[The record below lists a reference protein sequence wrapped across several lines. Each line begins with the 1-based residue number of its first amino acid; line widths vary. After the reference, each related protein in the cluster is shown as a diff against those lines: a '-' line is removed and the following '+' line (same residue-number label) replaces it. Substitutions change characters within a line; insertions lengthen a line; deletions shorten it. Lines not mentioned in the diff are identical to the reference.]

1 MALVDN
7 RLTPAPWQKRYIKWP
22 LAGVA
27 TWLAIRLLEHLS
39 IDQAS
44 ALGGWFARSVG
55 PRLPVSNRARQNLR
69 NCFPDWTNHENEE
82 IVRAMWDN
90 LGRVA
95 GEFPHV
101 RHLDLSG
108 ADPRVEVIGR
118 EHAEALRDDDAPG
131 IFFSAHLGNWE
142 LLPLMA
148 DPLGVKLHS
157 VYRAMTAP
165 LADKVLRQTV
175 GRHEDELIPKGPDG
189 AMRLARI
196 MRGGGHIAL
205 LVDQKLN
212 EGIEVPFF
220 DRPAKTA
227 ATIALFAL
235 RYRCPVVPARAERLS
250 GARFRV
256 TISPPLDLPDTGDIE
271 ADTLAL
277 MTEVN
282 SWIELWIRQT
292 PGQWLWLHRRWGK

>member
-1 MALVDN
+1 MTLVDH
-7 RLTPAPWQKRYIKWP
+7 RLTPAPWRKRYVTWP
-22 LAGVA
+22 LSGVA
-27 TWLAIRLLEHLS
+27 TWLAIRLLENLS

-44 ALGGWFARSVG
+44 ALGGWFARTVG
-55 PRLPVSNRARQNLR
+55 PQLPVSERARQNLR
-69 NCFPDWTNHENEE
+69 NCFPDWTDRETAET
-82 IVRAMWDN
+82 VRAMWDN

-118 EHAEALRDDDAPG
+118 EHAEALRDDNAPG

-148 DPLGVKLHS
+148 GPLGVKLHS
-157 VYRAMTAP
+157 VYRAMNAP
-165 LADKVLRQTV
+165 LADKVLRKTV
-175 GRHEDELIPKGPDG
+175 ARHEDELIPKGPDG
-189 AMRLARI
+189 AMRLARL

-220 DRPAKTA
+220 GRPAKTA
-227 ATIALFAL
+227 TTIALFAL
-235 RYRCPVVPARAERLS
+235 RYRCPVVPVRAERLS

-256 TISPPLDLPDTGDIE
+256 TFSPPLDLPDSGDIE

-282 SWIELWIRQT
+282 DLIELWIRQT
-292 PGQWLWLHRRWGK
+292 PAQWLWLHRRWGK